1 MRHAYPELYIAQKQA
16 DVQRE
21 IKQNNLV
28 REAKSDHAQRQGFI
42 ANKLHALGIWM
53 IRKGE
58 QLHERYHVRSKACS
72 Y

>member
-1 MRHAYPELYIAQKQA
+1 MHHAYPELYIAQKQA

-21 IKQNNLV
+21 IKHNQLV
-28 REAKSDHAQRQGFI
+28 REAKSVNAHRQGFI
-42 ANKLHALGIWM
+42 ANQLHALSIWM

-58 QLHERYHVRSKACS
+58 QLHERYHVRSQACS

>member
-1 MRHAYPELYIAQKQA
+1 MYHSYPELYVEQKQA

-21 IKQNNLV
+21 IEHDRLV
-28 REAKSDHAQRQGFI
+28 REAQKAIAHRQGFI
-42 ANKLHALGIWM
+42 ANELHALGIWM

-58 QLHERYHVRSKACS
+58 QLHERYHAQSKVCS

>member
-1 MRHAYPELYIAQKQA
+1 MRHALPELYIAQKQA

-21 IKQNNLV
+21 IKHNRLV
-28 REAKSDHAQRQGFI
+28 REAKNVHAHRQGFV

-58 QLHERYHVRSKACS
+58 RLHERYHARSKACS

>member
-1 MRHAYPELYIAQKQA
+1 MYHSYPELYVAQKQA

-21 IKQNNLV
+21 IEHDRLV
-28 REAKSDHAQRQGFI
+28 REAEKARSDRQGFI
-42 ANKLHALGIWM
+42 ANELHALGIWM

-58 QLHERYHVRSKACS
+58 QRHERYHVRSKACS

>member
-1 MRHAYPELYIAQKQA
+1 MHHAIPELYIAQKRA

-21 IKQNNLV
+21 IKHNQLV
-28 REAKSDHAQRQGFI
+28 REAKSANAHRQGFI
-42 ANKLHALGIWM
+42 ANQLHALSIWM

-58 QLHERYHVRSKACS
+58 QLHERYHVRSKVCS